1 MKKENKQV
9 AILNSISEL
18 HRGLGLPGP
27 EHPLVSI
34 VQFSDL
40 STDAIDYSTGFI
52 FNFYMVAIKKDF
64 NGKMRYGQQYYD
76 FDEGVMSFIA
86 PGQLCFEEE
95 PSDRPRA
102 GSMILFH
109 PDFIRNYALGKN
121 IKSFEFFNYAVNEA
135 LYLSQKEEAVI
146 EGIFDS
152 IQQEYR
158 LNIDKFS
165 QDVIVS
171 HIELLLTYC
180 NRFYNRQFITRKNAG
195 SSLLEKMEQLLNAH
209 FNNPNGQGLPTVKS
223 LAAQLNVSP
232 GYLSDM
238 LRQLTGQSTQ
248 QHIHGK
254 LIEKA
259 KEMLS
264 TGNSTVAEVAYQL
277 GFEHPQSFNK
287 LFKQKTNVSPVE
299 FRQSFN

>member
-1 MKKENKQV
+1 MKKENNPV
-9 AILNSISEL
+9 TILNSISEL
-18 HRGLGLPGP
+18 HRSLGLPGP

-34 VQFSDL
+34 VCFSDL
-40 STDAIDYSTGFI
+40 SNDAVYSTGLI

-64 NGKMRYGQQYYD
+64 NGKLRYGQQYYD
-76 FDEGVMSFIA
+76 FDEGVMTFIA
-86 PGQLCFEEE
+86 PGQLCYEEE
-95 PSDRPRA
+95 PTDRPRS
-102 GSMILFH
+102 GYMILFH

-121 IKSFEFFNYAVNEA
+121 IKSFEFFNYAINEA
-135 LYLSQKEEAVI
+135 LYLSQKEETII
-146 EGIFDS
+146 EGIFGN

-180 NRFYNRQFITRKNAG
+180 NRFYNRQFITRKSAG
-195 SSLLEKMEQLLNAH
+195 SSLLEKMEQLLQEH
-209 FNNPNGQGLPTVKS
+209 FNNANGQGLPTVKS

-248 QHIHGK
+248 QHIHSK

-264 TGNSTVAEVAYQL
+264 TSNSTIAEVAYQL

-287 LFKQKTNVSPVE
+287 LFKQKTKVSPVE

>member
-1 MKKENKQV
+1 MKKGNKQV

-34 VQFSDL
+34 VRFSDL
-40 STDAIDYSTGFI
+40 SNDAIDYSTGFI

-76 FDEGVMSFIA
+76 FDEGVMTFIA
-86 PGQLCFEEE
+86 PGQLCYEEE
-95 PSDRPRA
+95 PSDRPRS
-102 GSMILFH
+102 GCMILFH
-109 PDFIRNYALGKN
+109 PDFIRNYPLGKH
-121 IKSFEFFNYAVNEA
+121 IKDFEFFNYASNEA
-135 LYLSQKEEAVI
+135 LYLSQKEEATI
-146 EGIFDS
+146 ENIFSS

-158 LNIDKFS
+158 LNIDPFS
-165 QDVIVS
+165 QDVMVS
-171 HIELLLTYC
+171 HIELLLTYS
-180 NRFYNRQFITRKNAG
+180 NRFYNRQFITRKSAG
-195 SSLLEKMEQLLNAH
+195 TGLLSKMEELLNAH
-209 FNNPNGQGLPTVKS
+209 FNNANGQGLPTVKS

-232 GYLSDM
+232 GYLSDT
-238 LRQLTGQSTQ
+238 LRQLTGQNAQ
-248 QHIHGK
+248 QHIHSK

-259 KEMLS
+259 KEVLS
-264 TGNSTVAEVAYQL
+264 TSDQTVAEIAYQL

-287 LFKQKTNVSPVE
+287 LFKQKTNVSPVA